1 MTTNRNPIYRYFI
14 TYPQICGPPDAAKL
28 NFSTNL
34 LELNLKYYIICQETH
49 LDGNPHFHALIWL
62 QTPLSKSRLLKFFK
76 EKYPSNYKRIDVQ
89 SVRNLKAAIEYCR
102 KEDPNPIEHPDGP
115 PLHHKKFKYPR
126 WMVTECQLTFG
137 CHPSDMAQEYRHRI
151 NSLEKRKREVSKKLQ
166 ESIRFL
172 PQSQKQCDILENEYK
187 EIVLALL
194 C

>member
-1 MTTNRNPIYRYFI
+1 MTTNRNPLHRYFI
-14 TYPQICGPPDAAKL
+14 TYPQICGPPDAAKR

-49 LDGNPHFHALIWL
+49 LDGNPHFHAVIWL
-62 QTPLSKSRLLKFFK
+62 QKPISKSRLLKFFK

-89 SVRNLKAAIEYCR
+89 SVRNLKASIEYCR

-115 PLHHKKFKYPR
+115 PLHHKKFKYPA
-126 WMVTECQLTFG
+126 WMVTQCKLTFG
-137 CHPSDMAQEYRHRI
+137 RHPSEMAEQYRKKI
-151 NSLEKRKREVSKKLQ
+151 NDLERKKRELHDKLV
-166 ESIRFL
+166 ECSRHL
-172 PQSQKQCDILENEYK
+172 PQSIIECDILENEYR